1 MKVRN
6 LSLLATRFLFR
17 HSFNRLPH

>member
-6 LSLLATRFLFR
+6 LFLLATRFLFR